1 MDLQFYF
8 NKSKR
13 LIMKST
19 LIVLLS
25 AYAFA
30 GSISLDKKIKITS
43 SSKVEMY
50 TALFWVPCNEAKTLL
65 KSRGIEF
72 ETHLI
77 TLSRKNVAQMARRTN
92 GKTYVPQIMV
102 DDHYFG
108 GLAELIV
115 YFKDKPNTE

>member
-1 MDLQFYF
+1 
-8 NKSKR
+8 
-13 LIMKST
+13 MKYT

-30 GSISLDKKIKITS
+30 GSISLDKEIKITS

-92 GKTYVPQIMV
+92 GKTFVSQIMV
-102 DDHYFG
+102 DDHYFA

-115 YFKDKPNTE
+115 YFKDKPNTK

>member
-1 MDLQFYF
+1 
-8 NKSKR
+8 
-13 LIMKST
+13 MKYT

-30 GSISLDKKIKITS
+30 GSISLDKEIKITS

-50 TALFWVPCNEAKTLL
+50 TALFWVPCNEAKALL

-72 ETHLI
+72 ESHMVTF
-77 TLSRKNVAQMARRTN
+77 SRKTIVEMKKRTC
-92 GKTYVPQIMV
+92 GKTFVPQIMV
-102 DDHYFG
+102 DDNYFG

>member
-1 MDLQFYF
+1 
-8 NKSKR
+8 
-13 LIMKST
+13 MKYT

-30 GSISLDKKIKITS
+30 GSISLDKEIKITS

-50 TALFWVPCNEAKTLL
+50 TALFWVPCNEAKALL

-72 ETHLI
+72 ESHMVTF
-77 TLSRKNVAQMARRTN
+77 SRKTTAEMKKHTG
-92 GKTYVPQIMV
+92 GKTFVPQIMV

>member
-1 MDLQFYF
+1 
-8 NKSKR
+8 
-13 LIMKST
+13 MKYT

-30 GSISLDKKIKITS
+30 GSISLDKEIKITS

-50 TALFWVPCNEAKTLL
+50 TALFWVPCNEAKALL

-72 ETHLI
+72 ESHMVTF
-77 TLSRKNVAQMARRTN
+77 SRKTTAEMKKRTG
-92 GKTYVPQIMV
+92 GKPFVPQIMV

-108 GLAELIV
+108 GLVELIG
-115 YFKDKPNTE
+115 YFKNKPATE

>member
-1 MDLQFYF
+1 
-8 NKSKR
+8 
-13 LIMKST
+13 MKYP

-30 GSISLDKKIKITS
+30 GSISLDKEIKITS
-43 SSKVEMY
+43 SNKVEMY
-50 TALFWVPCNEAKTLL
+50 TALFWAPCNEAKALL

-72 ETHLI
+72 ESHMVTF
-77 TLSRKNVAQMARRTN
+77 SRKTTAEMKKRTF
-92 GKTYVPQIMV
+92 GKTFVPQIMV

-115 YFKDKPNTE
+115 YFKDKPITE